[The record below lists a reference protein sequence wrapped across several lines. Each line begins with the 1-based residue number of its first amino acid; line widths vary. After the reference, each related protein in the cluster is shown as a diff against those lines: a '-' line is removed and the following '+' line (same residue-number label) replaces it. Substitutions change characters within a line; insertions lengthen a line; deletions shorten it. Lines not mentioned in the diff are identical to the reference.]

1 MNRNLIRTR
10 VKVTALSMA
19 GVIVFT
25 GSSFVSNA
33 AVTAGASNF
42 AAVVANTQEVNTSC
56 GLAGGLVQFLNQKTD
71 QVIKVQNEMAA
82 QAAQAAAND
91 VPVVKSE
98 FADIGVSN
106 VSEDSYINIRSAATT
121 ESEVV
126 GKLYSNSAVTVLG
139 MEGEWYQIHS
149 GSCEG
154 YIKSDYIIAGN
165 EELAKS
171 ISTRTAVVNVNNLNI
186 RSEAT
191 TEASVIG
198 QATVGD
204 RLLVNEELDGWVKV
218 ATDEGDG
225 YVAAEYVSCKNYYKV
240 AESIEEEKARLKREE
255 EARKAAQRKTTK
267 SSTKSTSSSKSSSNK
282 DTGTAKT
289 YNPPSG
295 GSGQSVA
302 DYACQFVGNRYVYGG
317 TSLTNGADCSGF
329 VMSVYA
335 AFGVS
340 LPHSSAA
347 LRNVGYGVSTS
358 EMRPGDIIC
367 YSGHVAIYVGN
378 NTIVHASNRTDGIKY
393 TSPANYKTILAVR
406 RIF

>member
-1 MNRNLIRTR
+1 MNRNSIRTGIR
-10 VKVTALSMA
+10 TAALSMA
-19 GVIVFT
+19 GVVIFT

-42 AAVVANTQEVNTSC
+42 AAVVADTQEADGSFGVAGS
-56 GLAGGLVQFLNQKTD
+56 LAQFLNQKAN
-71 QVIKVQNEMAA
+71 QVIEVQNEKAAA

-139 MEGEWYQIHS
+139 VEGEWYQIHS

-154 YIKSDYIIAGN
+154 YIKSEYIITGN

-204 RLLVNEELDGWVKV
+204 RLLVVEELDGWVKV

-240 AESIEEEKARLKREE
+240 AESIAEEKARLKKEE
-255 EARKAAQRKTTK
+255 EARKAAQRK
-267 SSTKSTSSSKSSSNK
+267 SSTRSTSSGSSKSSSGG
-282 DTGTAKT
+282 DTGAART
-289 YNPPSG
+289 YNAPSG

-302 DYACQFVGNRYVYGG
+302 DYASQFVGNRYVYGG

-347 LRNVGYGVSTS
+347 LRSVGYGVSTS
-358 EMRPGDIIC
+358 EMQPGDIVC

-393 TSPANYKTILAVR
+393 TSPANYKKILAVR

>member
-1 MNRNLIRTR
+1 MNRNSIRTR
-10 VKVTALSMA
+10 VKVTAISMA
-19 GVIVFT
+19 GVIIFT

-42 AAVVANTQEVNTSC
+42 AAVVANTQEAITPC
-56 GLAGGLVQFLNQKTD
+56 GVAGGLVQFLNQKTD

-171 ISTRTAVVNVNNLNI
+171 ISTRTAVVNVTNLNI

-191 TEASVIG
+191 TESAVIG

-225 YVAAEYVSCKNYYKV
+225 YVAAEYVSCKNFYKV

-255 EARKAAQRKTTK
+255 EARKAAQRKTAR

-295 GSGQSVA
+295 GSGQSVV

-358 EMRPGDIIC
+358 EMRPGDIVC

>member
-10 VKVTALSMA
+10 VKVAALSMA
-19 GVIVFT
+19 GVVVLT
-25 GSSFVSNA
+25 GNSFVSNA

-42 AAVVANTQEVNTSC
+42 AAVVAEKQEAGSASGVASS
-56 GLAGGLVQFLNQKTD
+56 LAQFLNQKAS
-71 QVIKVQNEMAA
+71 QLIEVKNEKEAA
-82 QAAQAAAND
+82 EAAAND

-121 ESEVV
+121 ESDVV

-149 GSCEG
+149 GTCEG

-191 TEASVIG
+191 TEAAVIG

-204 RLLVNEELDGWVKV
+204 RLLVIEELDGWVKV
-218 ATDEGDG
+218 ATDDGDG
-225 YVAAEYVSCKNYYKV
+225 YVSAEYVSCKNYYKV
-240 AESIEEEKARLKREE
+240 AESIEEEKARLKKEE
-255 EARKAAQRKTTK
+255 EARKAARQK
-267 SSTKSTSSSKSSSNK
+267 SSRKSSSSSKSSSNG
-282 DTGTAKT
+282 DTGSARA

-295 GSGQSVA
+295 GDGQSVA
-302 DYACQFVGNRYVYGG
+302 NYASQFVGNRYVYGG

-329 VMSVYA
+329 VMAVYA
-335 AFGVS
+335 AFGVG
-340 LPHSSAA
+340 LPHSSSA
-347 LRNVGYGVSTS
+347 LRSVGYGVSTS
-358 EMRPGDIIC
+358 DMQPGDIVC
-367 YSGHVAIYVGN
+367 YSGHVGIYVGN